1 MQLRR
6 IHKPSFSWVD
16 AFAGGVGRACLD
28 GGKAWLTLARHHRW
42 DSHSDWWLCTSPRGW
57 SCPACVDAACYAAA
71 QGSLPPA
78 RTATARSARSPRW
91 WYTPLRSST
100 RSALAVALEMGADF
114 HYVVHQASGMVA
126 AQLDVSVGQALIR
139 LKAYAFGNGRPLA
152 EVAEDVVARKLR
164 FAADG
169 GKTDP

>member
-1 MQLRR
+1 
-6 IHKPSFSWVD
+6 
-16 AFAGGVGRACLD
+16 
-28 GGKAWLTLARHHRW
+28 
-42 DSHSDWWLCTSPRGW
+42 
-57 SCPACVDAACYAAA
+57 
-71 QGSLPPA
+71 
-78 RTATARSARSPRW
+78 
-91 WYTPLRSST
+91 
-100 RSALAVALEMGADF
+100 LAVALEMGADF

-126 AQLDVSVGQALIR
+126 AQLDVSVGHALIR